1 MWRSPLTSLLTEG
14 EEMKIRSRIT
24 KLIAITMAV
33 TTLAVVGYI
42 GTAEAQ
48 NVRVYS
54 GTAIVGFIP
63 GQSLHCSMAYLNG
76 SEEAGPVRVQAY
88 VYDATGRLL
97 SRTDPVELRRGQFNT
112 YNIDRDGLP
121 VEGEARTR
129 RAQVRVEF
137 QFQVDASQTL
147 ISDKDFLVTVEGVNN
162 SSGGSYF
169 TGTPPVSDDNFGNG

>member
-1 MWRSPLTSLLTEG
+1 
-14 EEMKIRSRIT
+14 
-24 KLIAITMAV
+24 MAAAA
-33 TTLAVVGYI
+33 LAVVGYI

-48 NVRVYS
+48 NVRVFR
-54 GTAIVGFIP
+54 GAALAGFIP
-63 GQSLHCSMAYLNG
+63 GQSLHCSMAYLRG
-76 SEEAGPVRVQAY
+76 SEEGGGTVQVTTY

-97 SRTDPVELRRGQFNT
+97 SRTDPVELRRGQFHT
-112 YNIDRDGLP
+112 YIIDRDGLP
-121 VEGEARTR
+121 VEGETRTR

-137 QFQVDASQTL
+137 QFQVDASNTL

>member
-1 MWRSPLTSLLTEG
+1 MRNS
-14 EEMKIRSRIT
+14 IT
-24 KLIAITMAV
+24 KLITLTMAV
-33 TTLAVVGYI
+33 AALAVVGYI

-48 NVRVYS
+48 NVRVFR
-54 GTAIVGFIP
+54 GTALAGFVP
-63 GQSLHCSMAYLNG
+63 GQSLHCSMAYLG
-76 SEEAGPVRVQAY
+76 RSEEGGGTVQVTTY
-88 VYDATGRLL
+88 VYDQTGRLL
-97 SRTDPVELRRGQFNT
+97 SRTDPVELRRGQFHT
-112 YNIDRDGLP
+112 SIIDRDGLP